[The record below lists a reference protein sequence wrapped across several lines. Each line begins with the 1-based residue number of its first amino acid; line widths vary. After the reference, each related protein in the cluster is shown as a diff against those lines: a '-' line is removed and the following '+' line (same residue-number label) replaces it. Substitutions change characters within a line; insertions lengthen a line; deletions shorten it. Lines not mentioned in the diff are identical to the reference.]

1 MKFTKNQFIWLVVLF
16 FSCFL
21 IYTYWETVVS
31 ICNKVFVASQPF
43 LFGAGIAFV
52 VNILMSFYEK
62 ILIKFIPFG
71 FITKIKRPVSLLLA
85 FATIGLIFT
94 WVVFTVLPDLIDS
107 INTLI
112 SQDRSAINNLINW
125 LLKNKSLQKIIQD
138 LGGVTQVRELINS
151 YSAQLLQQIM
161 NGLTNFL
168 TSLTSLPSTLINLFI
183 SIVFSCYVLVGKEK
197 LGSQVNRLV
206 DVYLGRYGKTFHYV
220 VAILNNRFH
229 NFFVYQSIE
238 ACILGTLC
246 YIGMRIFNFPYA
258 ATISILIGFSAMIP
272 VLGAYIGVT
281 IGTIL
286 IMTHSVTLALL
297 FVAYVV
303 ILQQFEGNLIYPYV
317 VGGSTGLPVVWV
329 ILAITIG
336 SALGGILGMLVSVPV
351 AATLYQIVKDN
362 VVTREK
368 AKAVASLEN
377 SD

>member
-21 IYTYWETVVS
+21 IYTYWERVVS
-31 ICNKVFVASQPF
+31 ICNKIFVASQPF

-220 VAILNNRFH
+220 VAILNNRFR